1 MEEWI
6 EDKPVKSGWS
16 EDKVITKPL
25 NEINGTVID
34 FEWMGAD

>member
-16 EDKVITKPL
+16 EENNILPWEGED
-25 NEINGTVID
+25 
-34 FEWMGAD
+34 

>member
-16 EDKVITKPL
+16 EENNIFPWEGED
-25 NEINGTVID
+25 
-34 FEWMGAD
+34 